1 MPRKTKEQL
10 RAEQEAENQQR
21 IASEAAEY
29 PSLLM
34 YTLEL
39 MQKHG
44 HMYRLEIENK
54 EFVVVGLQSYPEK
67 HTLGYAYTRE
77 SYDTLISL
85 SWDMHFENERER
97 QRAEEYLERKAALS
111 KLTERERMLLEID
124 E

>member
-10 RAEQEAENQQR
+10 KAEQEAEKQQR
-21 IASEAAEY
+21 IAREAAEY

-34 YTLEL
+34 GTLEL
-39 MQKHG
+39 MKKYG
-44 HMYRLEIENK
+44 HMYRLDIENK
-54 EFVVVGLQSYPEK
+54 EFVVEGLQSYPEK
-67 HTLGYAYTRE
+67 HTLGYAYTSE
-77 SYDTLISL
+77 AYNTLVSL
-85 SWDMHFENERER
+85 NWDMSFEDERQR